1 MVKVKQGNTEGS
13 NNDDNDDDEETIYCM
28 HHTLK
33 NIQNNR
39 LQPKLCKLVFSYGI
53 DEIET
58 LIAKITDR
66 VQQQGKGKKK
76 TDGGTGT
83 SQQQGPAGRKS
94 GQSNAGLYQ
103 PSSSSKYSGL
113 PTMLK

>member
-1 MVKVKQGNTEGS
+1 MVKVKQDS
-13 NNDDNDDDEETIYCM
+13 NDDNDDEETIYCM

-33 NIQNNR
+33 NIKSNR

-58 LIAKITDR
+58 LIAKIKDR
-66 VQQQGKGKKK
+66 VQQQGNKGKKK
-76 TDGGTGT
+76 TSDAT
-83 SQQQGPAGRKS
+83 SQQQQPQGSGVKGKS
-94 GQSNAGLYQ
+94 NQTNAGLYQ
-103 PSSSSKYSGL
+103 PSSSCKYSGL

>member
-1 MVKVKQGNTEGS
+1 MVKVKL
-13 NNDDNDDDEETIYCM
+13 NDENDEEEQVYCM

-33 NIQNNR
+33 NIQSNR

-58 LIAKITDR
+58 LIAKMKDR

-76 TDGGTGT
+76 TDGNNVA
-83 SQQQGPAGRKS
+83 SQQQQQQGPSGRKS
-94 GQSNAGLYQ
+94 NQTNANLYQ